1 MTPRIK
7 MAERRL
13 RLTVIALNDGDA
25 TINEVLEAMDDY
37 TDRVEANNKYESELI
52 KELVE
57 EIELPRNHG
66 YTARLVRRF

>member
-13 RLTVIALNDGDA
+13 RLLIVALNDGDA
-25 TINEVLEAMDDY
+25 TINEVFDAMEHY
-37 TDRVEANNKYESELI
+37 IHRVESLCKHESELI

-57 EIELPRNHG
+57 EIESPRNHG
-66 YTARLVRRF
+66 YSEDIEL